1 MPTGSGGPGDRL
13 RLTGGQARGR
23 RLKGPRG
30 RLIRPTTDRVREALF
45 DILGSRVQQARFLD
59 VYAGTGAVGCE
70 ALSRGAAQA
79 VLLERDRDALKLIG
93 ENLRL
98 ASWSGTGGI
107 VAGDARRSLRDL
119 ASRRAI
125 FDVIFLDP
133 PYDEPDLS
141 TVLDLA
147 ARLLSPKGLLVLEHR
162 SIPENAVL
170 ETARLD
176 RVRTYRY
183 GDSSLTVCRSAGV
196 PGRS

>member
-107 VAGDARRSLRDL
+107 IAGDARRSLR
-119 ASRRAI
+119 
-125 FDVIFLDP
+125 
-133 PYDEPDLS
+133 
-141 TVLDLA
+141 DLA